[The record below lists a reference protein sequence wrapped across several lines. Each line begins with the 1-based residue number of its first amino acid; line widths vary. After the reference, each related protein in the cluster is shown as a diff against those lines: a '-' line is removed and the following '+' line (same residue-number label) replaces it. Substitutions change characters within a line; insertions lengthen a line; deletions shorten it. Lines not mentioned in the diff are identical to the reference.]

1 VRSTFDIYVFIS
13 VWNKLF
19 SHPRGGQRVLVRIKN
34 VSVSRL
40 FFFFKGKGDM
50 EGFELLLDGS
60 ETKQTH
66 HNLIHGALQMN
77 HD

>member
-1 VRSTFDIYVFIS
+1 
-13 VWNKLF
+13 
-19 SHPRGGQRVLVRIKN
+19 
-34 VSVSRL
+34 
-40 FFFFKGKGDM
+40 M